1 MVRIF
6 LNFAFRVVYWGSNPL
21 QHIMAQS
28 KRKMNGKFYY
38 FPDRVTLEK
47 RNGKQRIAV
56 GVKKGTKLRKY
67 FPATEKGLNE
77 ACEFV
82 AHIRQ
87 EEEKYG
93 RDFGTISEDEKKAI
107 DLWRQYK
114 DACVQEG
121 CEYKSMEEVMRVSLN
136 KILEVSI
143 SPTMNQA
150 AKIYLDD
157 MKRRNNDESTP
168 HMITVEN
175 RLRHITDAMGE
186 VHLCNITDAQITDF
200 LGNLRHP
207 QTGKSV
213 KATTRKQYLDLIKSV
228 FKLVVKRGLMEE
240 KKNIARTIDAPKIK
254 RIEPETLSL
263 DEVCKVFEYVRDNP
277 KEHRFIPVLA
287 VGFFCGPRVAER
299 CRLRYKDIFVGGR
312 DVVYLSCEITKTN
325 RDRHTYTN
333 ANFKAWMD
341 FAREHGVKMEANSY
355 LLPGDTEEKRKDAH
369 NRLLKRIAEATG
381 VAFPKN
387 CIRHTAATNMTELQG
402 FTSTANQLGHG
413 EGMLA
418 NNYRIAITRDEAT
431 AYFNISPTCCDAD
444 KLLSQAREQ

>member
-1 MVRIF
+1 
-6 LNFAFRVVYWGSNPL
+6 
-21 QHIMAQS
+21 MATKRAKINGKWQYIPDGVIREKCPKTS
-28 KRKMNGKFYY
+28 KYPDGYRLIVERQEDGKRKRKTFAYTEEGLKEASDKANAIRREKKANG
-38 FPDRVTLEK
+38 
-47 RNGKQRIAV
+47 A
-56 GVKKGTKLRKY
+56 
-67 FPATEKGLNE
+67 
-77 ACEFV
+77 
-82 AHIRQ
+82 
-87 EEEKYG
+87 
-93 RDFGTISEDEKKAI
+93 DFGIVSEDEKIAI
-107 DLWRQYK
+107 LEWRKYR
-114 DACVQEG
+114 DACMKEA
-121 CEYKSMEEVMRVSLN
+121 CEYKSMSEVVKEALN
-136 KILEVSI
+136 RIQEVSI

-168 HMITVEN
+168 HMITVGN
-175 RLRHITDAMGE
+175 RLRHITDALGE
-186 VHLCNITDAQITDF
+186 VRLCNITDAQITDF

-207 QTGKSV
+207 QTDKLV

-228 FKLVVKRGLMEE
+228 FKLMVKRGLMEE
-240 KKNIARTIDAPKIK
+240 KKNIARTIDAPKIT

-277 KEHRFIPVLA
+277 KEHKFIPVLA
-287 VGFFCGPRVAER
+287 VGFFCGSRLSER
-299 CRLRYKDIFVGGR
+299 CRLIHKDIFVGGR
-312 DVVYLSCEITKTN
+312 DVVYLSCEITKN
-325 RDRHTYTN
+325 SRDRHTYTN
-333 ANFKAWMD
+333 ANFRAWMD

-355 LLPGDTEEKRKDAH
+355 ILPGDTESRRKDAH
-369 NRLLKRIAEATG
+369 NRLLKRIAKATG

-387 CIRHTAATNMTELQG
+387 CVRHTAATNMTELQG

>member
-1 MVRIF
+1 MR
-6 LNFAFRVVYWGSNPL
+6 RVKIKNVN
-21 QHIMAQS
+21 
-28 KRKMNGKFYY
+28 
-38 FPDRVTLEK
+38 
-47 RNGKQRIAV
+47 
-56 GVKKGTKLRKY
+56 KY
-67 FPATEKGLNE
+67 FPNGVTWEKCTPTTSYPDGRRIIVNY
-77 ACEFV
+77 
-82 AHIRQ
+82 
-87 EEEKYG
+87 EEEGKRKRKTFPYTEDGLKQASKFAETIRNEKKSYG
-93 RDFGTISEDEKKAI
+93 VDFGIVSEDEKIAI
-107 DLWRQYK
+107 LEWRKYR
-114 DACVQEG
+114 DACMKEA
-121 CEYKSMEEVMRVSLN
+121 CEYKSMSEVVKEALKRI
-136 KILEVSI
+136 KEVSI

-168 HMITVEN
+168 HMTTVEN
-175 RLRHITDAMGE
+175 RLRHITDALGE
-186 VHLCNITDAQITDF
+186 VRLCNITDVQITDF

-207 QTGKSV
+207 QTGKLV
-213 KATTRKQYLDLIKSV
+213 KDTTRKQYLDLIKSV

-240 KKNIARTIDAPKIK
+240 IKNRARTIDVSKSK

-277 KEHRFIPVLA
+277 KEHRYIPVLA

-299 CRLRYKDIFVGGR
+299 CRLIYKDIFVGGR
-312 DVVYLSCEITKTN
+312 DVVYLSCTITKTN
-325 RDRHTYTN
+325 RDRNTYTN
-333 ANFKAWMD
+333 ANFRAWMD

-387 CIRHTAATNMTELQG
+387 CIRHTAATNMCELQG

-418 NNYRIAITRDEAT
+418 SNYRIAITRDEAT